1 VVYINPAADGRG
13 DELEVRR
20 GFGRDGLAGFGR
32 LEHRQNRVCISELAD
47 AGSGASNGFEY
58 LEIFVE

>member
-1 VVYINPAADGRG
+1 VVYINPAAGGRG

-20 GFGRDGLAGFGR
+20 GFGRDGLGSGISSTG
-32 LEHRQNRVCISELAD
+32 QNRVSISELAD
-47 AGSGASNGFEY
+47 AGSGASTGFED